1 MSYGVS
7 PVPPSRHIASSPM
20 YRATPRS
27 EGRVADEHVFVDRDT
42 AKPKDMAV
50 DTGTA
55 ADPTVV
61 LRGTVA
67 EDPDLGAS
75 RLPLVALLPVQTH
88 SEYYVLQ
95 ISCQI

>member
-1 MSYGVS
+1 
-7 PVPPSRHIASSPM
+7 M

-27 EGRVADEHVFVDRDT
+27 EGRVVYEHVFVDRDT

-55 ADPTVV
+55 ADPTVA

-67 EDPDLGAS
+67 EDPDLAAS
-75 RLPLVALLPVQTH
+75 RLPLVALLPVRTH
-88 SEYYVLQ
+88 SEYYVPQ